1 MSRLSRMILTGINCF
16 GSPASEEKIV
26 VRIVASSETTEFSE
40 GSLKVRFVVVR
51 KARIVTD
58 HHPDPRDDDGTL
70 SHGPEAWSAN
80 HRVRGSFSR
89 GLTTLIWQ

>member
-1 MSRLSRMILTGINCF
+1 MSRLTRMILTSIDTF
-16 GSPASEEKIV
+16 GRPASEEQML
-26 VRIVASSETTEFSE
+26 VRVVASSETTKLLE
-40 GSLKVRFVVVR
+40 GSRKVRFVTVR
-51 KARIVTD
+51 MARMVAD